1 MNTFKRFAFG
11 VAGLLLAL
19 IPVQA
24 QAQATLPTTTLITAL
39 MATVSSNT
47 PGIST
52 DVIQVGSTSGFVQNS
67 VGQWTTLLYADFEA
81 MDVVGVLNATQG
93 IVRVVRGAWGTKASY
108 HNAGTVIYVGAPS
121 SFGGSAFAGSATSGD
136 QYGACTP
143 STIPALPFIN
153 IDDGKI
159 FNCFSS
165 GQWVQTGLGTM
176 GGAPAQLQSDFCTGT
191 VATAQTEYLNDTA
204 CSGATTALAP
214 TIQVSYGTIYGLN
227 VASSANV
234 VGGTSVDVL
243 TIYKNGSATALT
255 CTIAAASKTCS
266 DTTHSVAVKPGDQ
279 ITYQFVT
286 ATSDTAANVGASV
299 EKQ

>member
-1 MNTFKRFAFG
+1 
-11 VAGLLLAL
+11 
-19 IPVQA
+19 
-24 QAQATLPTTTLITAL
+24 
-39 MATVSSNT
+39 
-47 PGIST
+47 
-52 DVIQVGSTSGFVQNS
+52 
-67 VGQWTTLLYADFEA
+67 
-81 MDVVGVLNATQG
+81 
-93 IVRVVRGAWGTKASY
+93 
-108 HNAGTVIYVGAPS
+108 
-121 SFGGSAFAGSATSGD
+121 
-136 QYGACTP
+136 
-143 STIPALPFIN
+143 
-153 IDDGKI
+153 
-159 FNCFSS
+159 
-165 GQWVQTGLGTM
+165 M